1 MKTEPNERM
10 SVTDSAYKFIFDGIL
25 NGRFRAGQSISP
37 DSIVQSL
44 NISKT
49 PIREAL
55 VQLEVEGLIFRNG
68 RYYNV
73 IFLDERE
80 VVELYEIRAILESE
94 AAYLATIKRT
104 PQFIQELKE
113 TLEKLK
119 ELNLNRE
126 PEPVKLADL
135 NGQFHSII
143 ALASGNRYISE
154 YTAQVRLKLKVIRT
168 ALFSSSDRRVS
179 EIKEHEEV
187 LRAMEEGNPALARDM
202 MKAHAVEV
210 IEYLKTSVLN
220 RIY

>member
-1 MKTEPNERM
+1 M
-10 SVTDSAYKFIFDGIL
+10 
-25 NGRFRAGQSISP
+25 
-37 DSIVQSL
+37 
-44 NISKT
+44 
-49 PIREAL
+49 
-55 VQLEVEGLIFRNG
+55 
-68 RYYNV
+68 
-73 IFLDERE
+73 
-80 VVELYEIRAILESE
+80 ELYEIRAILESE